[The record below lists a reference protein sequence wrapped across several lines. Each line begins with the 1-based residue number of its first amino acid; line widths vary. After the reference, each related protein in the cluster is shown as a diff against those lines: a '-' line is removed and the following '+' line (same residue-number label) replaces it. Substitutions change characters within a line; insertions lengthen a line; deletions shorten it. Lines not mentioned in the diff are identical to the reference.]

1 MPQSNRAYC
10 FNSTCPDPANSAGR
24 TTCHRCGVSLSL
36 QNRYQGVHP
45 LGKRGATHP
54 RTFLSIDLQT
64 ARHPYYIIQQFCN
77 HSYATASPIISHLET
92 LSRHPQ
98 IPSSQNYFEQDG
110 VFYWVQDYIPGQTLA
125 AQLIRQGKLTVDEV
139 WRVLENLLPIL
150 QFIHSHQVIH
160 GDINPTNII
169 AGIKASTDQAQAETP
184 PKSQTLE
191 TLSLVD
197 FSTAQWVENGKR
209 FTLNATSG
217 NAAFSAPE
225 YIEEQPT
232 FASDLYSLGMT
243 CLHLLTQMHPFDL
256 MDTADRDWSWRNA
269 WSPEKSADL
278 EDSKPLIE
286 VLDGLIASQV
296 NQRFASANMAMT
308 HIQTLRGKRIH
319 LPKIAPLWQC
329 QTTLTECKG
338 LPTPINAVAISSD
351 GQWIS
356 SGSDDASVE
365 IWNMETRSA
374 EFSLKGHD
382 RAVLCLAFAPH
393 HPRLLATGSGDRT
406 VKLWD
411 LHTRQVTHTLTA
423 HKHRVNALA
432 FSEDGQY
439 LASGSA
445 DKTINLWNSPSGEL
459 IGTFSGSRL
468 GITEIAFSPHDRIIA
483 GASVDA
489 SVQIWNIDTLE
500 RIHILTEHRAAV
512 KAISFSPTEPILA
525 TGSED
530 RTIRLWDTTT
540 WQCIYTL
547 SGHAWPISALAFSP
561 DGKYLLSGG
570 WDKIIKIWQIQTKK
584 AIEALVGHHD
594 TVSGIAIAPSGKV
607 IISSS
612 LDKTLRVWEC

>member
-10 FNSTCPDPANSAGR
+10 FNSTCPDPANSADR
-24 TTCHRCGVSLSL
+24 TTCHRCGVSLSR

-54 RTFLSIDLQT
+54 RTFLALDRQT
-64 ARHPYYIIQQFCN
+64 AGHPHCIIQQFCN
-77 HSYATASPIISHLET
+77 HSYATALPIISHLEI

-110 VFYWVQDYIPGQTLA
+110 IFYWVQDYIPGQTLA
-125 AQLIRQGKLTVDEV
+125 AQLIQQGKLTVDEV

-184 PKSQTLE
+184 PKSQMLE
-191 TLSLVD
+191 TFSLVD

-256 MDTADRDWSWRNA
+256 MDTADRGGSWKDA
-269 WSPEKSADL
+269 WLSENPPAS
-278 EDSKPLIE
+278 EDSKPLID
-286 VLDGLIASQV
+286 VLDRLIAPQI
-296 NQRFASANMAMT
+296 NQRFDSAIMAMKY
-308 HIQTLRGKRIH
+308 IQTLRGKRIH
-319 LPKIAPLWQC
+319 PPKIAPIWQC
-329 QTTLTECKG
+329 QTTLTEC
-338 LPTPINAVAISSD
+338 TPINAVAISSD
-351 GQWIS
+351 GQWIA
-356 SGSDDASVE
+356 SGGDDASVE
-365 IWNMETRSA
+365 IWNMEARSA
-374 EFSLKGHD
+374 EFSLKGHH

-393 HPRLLATGSGDRT
+393 HPTLLATGSGDRT

-423 HKHRVNALA
+423 HQHRVNALA

-445 DKTINLWNSPSGEL
+445 DKTINLWNPAAGTL
-459 IGTFSGSRL
+459 ITSLCGPRL
-468 GITEIAFSPHDRIIA
+468 GITVIAFSPHDRIIA

-489 SVQIWNIDTLE
+489 SVQIWNLDTLE
-500 RIHILTEHRAAV
+500 RIHVLTEHRAAV
-512 KAISFSPTEPILA
+512 KAIAFSPTEPILA

-547 SGHAWPISALAFSP
+547 SGHTWPISALAFSP
-561 DGKYLLSGG
+561 DGKYLLSGS

-584 AIEALVGHHD
+584 TMEALVGHHD
-594 TVSGIAIAPSGKV
+594 TVSGIAIVPSGKV